1 MYKSIYVPVDNSDHS
16 NRAVACSIALGK
28 AFSAKLVGCHVY
40 AAKLHDYRFRQME
53 YTLPEEYIDEVELE
67 RQRKI
72 HDSLITMG
80 LKLISDSYLDGMSRL
95 CGESGLAFEPRM
107 MDGKHHIEI
116 LKDVV
121 GSQHDLVVIG
131 ALGIGRARDSVI
143 GSVCERVARQSDRD
157 VWVVKHVPEPG
168 EAERDTILVG
178 VDGSPQSFGALMTAI
193 DLAHTFGKKVEAI
206 AVYDPYLH
214 YSVFNGIV
222 NVLTEQA
229 AKVFRF
235 EEQNQLHEEIIDTGL
250 AQIYQ
255 SHLEVGERMASE
267 AGVAI
272 KKTLLDGKPFQ
283 KIIDHARKTNP
294 WLIVLGR
301 IGVHSPKDETNLG
314 SNTENILR
322 AAPCDVLL
330 STRLEVPRLDVR
342 AEETIRWTP
351 EAEARMTHVPEQVKG
366 IARTG
371 VLRLALEKGHS
382 VITNAVIDEAM
393 DRFMP
398 KSASAAT
405 KALAEAVALERAKAG
420 PVSMCRSCG
429 VAATQTGAVKCTV
442 CGADGLRG
450 DLAGDDR
457 EDRGGGGR
465 PPGGDHLRRAQ
476 AALVGGCAEGPLDHE
491 ERLPAPPGEGAGR
504 EARAHDEARR
514 DHARLRPAGDRG
526 GDGVAARDPGAR
538 PPALHRRRSPAAAAE
553 GPGAGGEAR
562 LIARDERKNP
572 LISTFEWTNDAAQ
585 RVFRVPAGFMRNKT
599 QERIEELARERAATT
614 IDLALVEDGIEFGK
628 QMMAE
633 MMATYSGTGR
643 ERRGAGRGAA
653 AAPSAAARRAGSGRA
668 GRRRVAATSTRCDRA
683 EPRAGPARTQG
694 TQMAAYRFC
703 RTDDIA
709 LLVDALNRCWAPYC
723 PDEPPMT
730 RDRVQAI
737 DPRPAGL
744 VQQLHGRVLGPR
756 PGRRPDR
763 RQAAVRYAR
772 PPDRGPSRSSATR
785 SWPAPAGLARLQAL
799 DSRPASDGRRDPRDP
814 RPGLRAVQ
822 RQRLRAGSAADRLRP
837 ASVTRDGTPRARR
850 TDAAGS

>member
-16 NRAVACSIALGK
+16 NRAVACALELGK
-28 AFSAKLVGCHVY
+28 AFTAKLVGCHVY

-116 LKDVV
+116 LKDLA
-121 GSQHDLVVIG
+121 GSRHDLVVIG

-178 VDGSPQSFGALMTAI
+178 IDGSPQSFGALMTAV
-193 DLAHTFGKKVEAI
+193 DLARTFGKKVEAI

-255 SHLEVGERMASE
+255 SHLEVGERMGSE
-267 AGVAI
+267 AGTAI

-283 KIIDHARKTNP
+283 KILDHARKTNP

-301 IGVHSPKDETNLG
+301 IGVHSPKEETGLG
-314 SNTENILR
+314 SNAENILR

-330 STRLEVPRLDVR
+330 STRLVVPRLDVR
-342 AEETIRWTP
+342 AEETVRWTP
-351 EAEARMTHVPEQVKG
+351 EAEARMKNVPEQVNG

-398 KSASAAT
+398 KSASGAT
-405 KALAEAVALERAKAG
+405 KALAEAVALERAKSG
-420 PVSMCRSCG
+420 PVSMCRACG
-429 VAATQTGAVKCTV
+429 VTATQSDPVTCTV
-442 CGADGLRG
+442 CGAADFEVISREMIEKIAEVEGGLQEETTYDGRKLRWSEEARKG
-450 DLAGDDR
+450 LWTMKNAYQRRRVKARVEKRARMKKLDAITLEFARQVIEEETGAPLDIKAPTVEKTAPGVAETAPAPGAAGD
-457 EDRGGGGR
+457 
-465 PPGGDHLRRAQ
+465 
-476 AALVGGCAEGPLDHE
+476 
-491 ERLPAPPGEGAGR
+491 
-504 EARAHDEARR
+504 
-514 DHARLRPAGDRG
+514 ARL
-526 GDGVAARDPGAR
+526 VARD
-538 PPALHRRRSPAAAAE
+538 
-553 GPGAGGEAR
+553 
-562 LIARDERKNP
+562 DKKNP
-572 LISTFEWTNDAAQ
+572 LISPFDWTGDATQ
-585 RVFRVPAGFMRNKT
+585 RIFRVPAGFMRSKT
-599 QERIEELARERAATT
+599 QERIEELARERGVAT
-614 IDLALVEDGIEFGK
+614 IDLGLVEEGIEIGK
-628 QMMAE
+628 RMMAE
-633 MMATYSGTGR
+633 MIATYSSQGKSPATAAPVPAGASAAASGTGA
-643 ERRGAGRGAA
+643 E
-653 AAPSAAARRAGSGRA
+653 APSAARNVVPAGNGSGYLNEVSPLTVRS
-668 GRRRVAATSTRCDRA
+668 TSGGHREA
-683 EPRAGPARTQG
+683 
-694 TQMAAYRFC
+694 
-703 RTDDIA
+703 
-709 LLVDALNRCWAPYC
+709 
-723 PDEPPMT
+723 
-730 RDRVQAI
+730 
-737 DPRPAGL
+737 
-744 VQQLHGRVLGPR
+744 
-756 PGRRPDR
+756 
-763 RQAAVRYAR
+763 
-772 PPDRGPSRSSATR
+772 
-785 SWPAPAGLARLQAL
+785 
-799 DSRPASDGRRDPRDP
+799 
-814 RPGLRAVQ
+814 
-822 RQRLRAGSAADRLRP
+822 
-837 ASVTRDGTPRARR
+837 
-850 TDAAGS
+850 